1 MQSWLIIRLSVWLI
15 QELDEVADGNLRE
28 YLASR
33 RFFFAYKALHFELL
47 LEFASS
53 LAHMLRGALEL

>member
-1 MQSWLIIRLSVWLI
+1 
-15 QELDEVADGNLRE
+15 VADGNLRE